1 MKIVFDTF
9 SNVNSFTPDVIPIS
23 ISGNP
28 PEWFFAS
35 NDDDVNYYIN
45 DNGVICGLTYE
56 PLKLEENY
64 QEKLKK
70 LDIARFHL
78 LCVNTINLLKER
90 LKFKKEG
97 TIVLLHNEDEDI
109 TLLKPFLEEHFTY

>member
-1 MKIVFDTF
+1 MKVNFDTF
-9 SNVNSFTPDVIPIS
+9 SNVNNFTPDIIPIS
-23 ISGNP
+23 VSQNP
-28 PEWFFAS
+28 PEWFLAS
-35 NDDDVNYYIN
+35 SNADVNYYIN
-45 DNGVICGLTYE
+45 SNGVICGLTYE

-70 LDIARFHL
+70 LDIARFYL
-78 LCVNTINLLKER
+78 LCANTINLLKER

-109 TLLKPFLEEHFTY
+109 TSLKQFLAENFTS